1 MWQANRG
8 CNPQAQQEPTQWSGK
23 IPARHTTNPT
33 GITIKGHLTW
43 TPVLA
48 QAGDHRFQCRLFV
61 EIVSGLGP
69 QGDRGSCVT
78 EIADFDDRLAF
89 ALRALLRRDGATI
102 LAIHLDLFHWR
113 SEFAWVGQL
122 FGTRQQTARGVQD
135 FPDRSTGAGQ
145 RDLCCL
151 QLRVTRK
158 GRGPGTRFKCSGGA
172 RRISTIRW
180 VTRISQRK

>member
-8 CNPQAQQEPTQWSGK
+8 CNPQAQQEPTQWRGK

-33 GITIKGHLTW
+33 RITIKGHLTW

-89 ALRALLRRDGATI
+89 ADAGLCSGETEPPSLQSI
-102 LAIHLDLFHWR
+102 WI
-113 SEFAWVGQL
+113 S
-122 FGTRQQTARGVQD
+122 
-135 FPDRSTGAGQ
+135 STGARSSLGWGSSLERVSRQPVACRIFQIVRLERDRGTCAACSCGSRGREEGQ
-145 RDLCCL
+145 AHASNAL
-151 QLRVTRK
+151 VE
-158 GRGPGTRFKCSGGA
+158 PGASPQSAG
-172 RRISTIRW
+172 
-180 VTRISQRK
+180 